1 MKINKFFMGAMC
13 AVTLAMVGCE
23 KTPDIINPGD
33 NNGGNGEDIECPIV
47 NAPEAGKTTMVVYVP
62 ENTHSNGIYAVG
74 TVNSW
79 SEKDTE
85 TCKFTPVEGDD
96 TGRWYQLTVDYAA
109 DMAIKVCAIPSK
121 PELAGWSFQWGK
133 NIDENDPD
141 PAITEDNVVTLQGT
155 VTIEL
160 ENQGQ
165 PKATGFEDGGVV
177 FMQIKAW
184 AADPNIK
191 EEPATAISFKHP
203 WGGGEW
209 VYKDA
214 VAKGNNVFEL
224 EDMFGNNGF
233 NVKDENGAESW
244 FETKDCQIYEGAA
257 TGDKVIVRFTSRA
270 GAAEGD
276 LEVILVEKGEVLPGP
291 DPVIVTVRAKWPA
304 TWTETPTAWVWPT
317 GGEGSEVK
325 LVADGEFYKYTTPE
339 AVPGLNIIFKNG
351 EGWNGDS
358 NQSVNIENVIVDT
371 DYELTTSKS
380 GKATV
385 TEIK

>member
-1 MKINKFFMGAMC
+1 MGAMC

-79 SEKDTE
+79 AEKDTE
-85 TCKFTPVEGDD
+85 TCKFTKVEGDD

-121 PELAGWSFQWGK
+121 PALAGWSFQWGK
-133 NIDENDPD
+133 NVDDKDPD
-141 PAITEDNVVTLQGT
+141 PAITEDNVVTLKGT

-160 ENQGQ
+160 EHQGQ

-209 VYKDA
+209 EYKQA
-214 VAKGNNVFEL
+214 EAKGNNVFEL
-224 EDMFGNNGF
+224 QDVYGNNGF
-233 NVKDENGAESW
+233 NVMDENGAESW
-244 FETKDCQIYEGAA
+244 FQTTDCQIYDGAA

-276 LEVILVEKGEVLPGP
+276 LEVILVEKGEVGP
-291 DPVIVTVRAKWPA
+291 TPEPVIVTVRAKWPA
-304 TWTETPTAWVWPT
+304 AWTEIPTAHVWST
-317 GGEGSEVK
+317 GAAGTDVTLEQ
-325 LVADGEFYKYTTPE
+325 DGEFYKYTTPE
-339 AVPGLNIIFKNG
+339 AVTGLNIIFKNG
-351 EGWNGDS
+351 PTWDKGQTVDIT
-358 NQSVNIENVIVDT
+358 NILVDT
-371 DYELTTSKS
+371 DYEIIVPET

-385 TEIK
+385 NVIK

>member
-1 MKINKFFMGAMC
+1 MGAMC

-79 SEKDTE
+79 AEKDTE
-85 TCKFTPVEGDD
+85 TCKFTKVEGDD

-121 PELAGWSFQWGK
+121 PALAGWSFQWGK
-133 NIDENDPD
+133 NVDDKDPD
-141 PAITEDNVVTLQGT
+141 PAITEDNVVTLKGT

-209 VYKDA
+209 EYKQA
-214 VAKGNNVFEL
+214 EAKGNNVFEL
-224 EDMFGNNGF
+224 QDVYGNNGF
-233 NVKDENGAESW
+233 NVMDENGAESW
-244 FETKDCQIYEGAA
+244 FQTTDCQIYDGAA

-276 LEVILVEKGEVLPGP
+276 LEVILVEKGEVGP
-291 DPVIVTVRAKWPA
+291 TPEPVIVTVRAKWPA
-304 TWTETPTAWVWPT
+304 AWTEIPTAHVWST
-317 GGEGSEVK
+317 GAAGTDVTLEQ
-325 LVADGEFYKYTTPE
+325 DGEFYKYTTPE
-339 AVPGLNIIFKNG
+339 AVTGLNIIFKNG
-351 EGWNGDS
+351 PTWDKGQTVDIT
-358 NQSVNIENVIVDT
+358 NILVDT
-371 DYELTTSKS
+371 DYEIIVPET

-385 TEIK
+385 NVIK

>member
-1 MKINKFFMGAMC
+1 MGAMC

-304 TWTETPTAWVWPT
+304 AWTATPTAWV
-317 GGEGSEVK
+317 
-325 LVADGEFYKYTTPE
+325 
-339 AVPGLNIIFKNG
+339 
-351 EGWNGDS
+351 
-358 NQSVNIENVIVDT
+358 
-371 DYELTTSKS
+371 
-380 GKATV
+380 
-385 TEIK
+385 

>member
-1 MKINKFFMGAMC
+1 MGAMC

-23 KTPDIINPGD
+23 KTPDIINPG

-79 SEKDTE
+79 AEKDTE
-85 TCKFTPVEGDD
+85 TCKFTKVEGDD

-121 PELAGWSFQWGK
+121 PALAGWSFQWGK
-133 NIDENDPD
+133 NVDDKDPD
-141 PAITEDNVVTLQGT
+141 PAITEDNVVTLKGT

-209 VYKDA
+209 EYKQA
-214 VAKGNNVFEL
+214 EAKGNNVFEL
-224 EDMFGNNGF
+224 QDVYGNNGF
-233 NVKDENGAESW
+233 NVMDENGAESW
-244 FETKDCQIYEGAA
+244 FQTTDCQIYDGAA

-276 LEVILVEKGEVLPGP
+276 LEVILVEKGEVGP
-291 DPVIVTVRAKWPA
+291 TPEPVIVTVRAKWPA
-304 TWTETPTAWVWPT
+304 AWTEIPTAHVWST
-317 GGEGSEVK
+317 GAAGTDVTLEQ
-325 LVADGEFYKYTTPE
+325 DGEFYKYTTPE
-339 AVPGLNIIFKNG
+339 AVTGLNIIFKNG
-351 EGWNGDS
+351 PTWDKGQTVDIT
-358 NQSVNIENVIVDT
+358 NILVDT
-371 DYELTTSKS
+371 DYEIIVPET

-385 TEIK
+385 NVIK